1 MIIRPAAMSDVASGA
16 ACHLA
21 CLQEAYA
28 DLVTPERLAALTSDV
43 EAKVELWRTVIAEGG
58 PLVVA
63 VEDDSVIGFI
73 AAGPD
78 EEPGLDIAFQLRV
91 LNVRRAYWGTGV
103 AQRLCD
109 HAVGERDAYLW
120 VLRDNAR
127 ARGFYTRNGFVLD
140 GAAKID
146 PTFAAPIIRMVRS
159 AKMLMVRVG
168 EVMPPSRGAELPH
181 CGA

>member
-21 CLQEAYA
+21 CWREAYA
-28 DLVTPERLAALTSDV
+28 DMVTPERLVALTSDV
-43 EAKVELWRTVIAEGG
+43 DAKIELWRTVIAEGG

-78 EEPGLDIAFQLRV
+78 EEPDLDVAFQLRV

-103 AQRLCD
+103 AQRLYD

-127 ARGFYTRNGFVLD
+127 ARGFHARNGFVPD
-140 GAAKID
+140 SAEKFDPDFGATA
-146 PTFAAPIIRMVRS
+146 IRMVRS
-159 AKMLMVRVG
+159 
-168 EVMPPSRGAELPH
+168 
-181 CGA
+181 